1 VPGAYAE
8 VDWPLRRPAPTLFV
22 PPTAIVQTTE
32 RTFVNRV
39 RDGKVE
45 QVAVQRGAMMGDVVE
60 VFGDLA
66 PARGSAVQGV
76 GARGPAVG
84 AGATGAA
91 STCGRLKQNP

>member
-32 RTFVNRV
+32 RTFVDRV

-45 QVAVQRGAMMGDVVE
+45 QVAVQRGATMGDVVE

-66 PARGSAVQGV
+66 AGDQVLRRGSEVLASGSTVRTTL
-76 GARGPAVG
+76 APAG
-84 AGATGAA
+84 IG
-91 STCGRLKQNP
+91 SSPK